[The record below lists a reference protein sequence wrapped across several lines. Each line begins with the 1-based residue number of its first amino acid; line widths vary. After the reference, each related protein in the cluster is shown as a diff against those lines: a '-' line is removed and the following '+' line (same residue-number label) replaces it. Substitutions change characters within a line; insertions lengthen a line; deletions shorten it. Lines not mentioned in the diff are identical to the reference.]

1 MFSYALVF
9 YFQNHWIQYIQYNVY
24 CLRNV
29 TLVPNIAEFRC
40 LVSLLQAFMNE
51 HMSSEQVQI
60 FLQQQ
65 CGGDASITSVKC
77 NLLPYFLSI
86 NTNAEL
92 NLFSC

>member
-9 YFQNHWIQYIQYNVY
+9 YFQNHWIQYIQYYVY

-51 HMSSEQVQI
+51 HMQWAVNKFRSFYNSNVEEMQAPLQLNPAFYMI
-60 FLQQQ
+60 FYL
-65 CGGDASITSVKC
+65 
-77 NLLPYFLSI
+77 
-86 NTNAEL
+86 
-92 NLFSC
+92 